1 MKLAKNLAKGWRRR
15 KTYRPAPL
23 QLNRCIDMLLR
34 SSINGHQKSEV
45 SYKNWLKAEGE
56 EEKRLVYLL
65 RRSYTIGRQKNGVK

>member
-1 MKLAKNLAKGWRRR
+1 
-15 KTYRPAPL
+15 
-23 QLNRCIDMLLR
+23 MLLR

-65 RRSYTIGRQKNGVK
+65 RRSYTIGRQKNGVKWFCSKNWLKDEGEEEKRFIDLLRRR